1 MLSQA
6 PPARMHFGRAST
18 HAGVLLG
25 LGFINLA
32 VLMALGLQGAPG
44 LSLAGLALLFWV
56 IFFLAVRLWWLTPGG
71 SLGWDGSAW
80 RWSLWSQDEVC
91 QVHWAVALPGFSV
104 LRLSAGNAD
113 VQWLLTGPVWER
125 EPQWIALRRALLAH
139 GAQAEGLALG
149 RIRV

>member
-6 PPARMHFGRAST
+6 PPARMHFGRAFT

-25 LGFINLA
+25 LGLINLA
-32 VLMALGLQGAPG
+32 VLLALGLQGVQT
-44 LSLAGLALLFWV
+44 LFLAGLALLFCV

-91 QVHWAVALPGFSV
+91 QVYWAVALPGFSV
-104 LRLSAGNAD
+104 LRLSAGNGD
-113 VQWLLTGPVWER
+113 VRWLLTGPVWER
-125 EPQWIALRRALLAH
+125 EPQWIALRRALVAH

>member
-32 VLMALGLQGAPG
+32 VLMALGLQGAQT
-44 LSLAGLALLFWV
+44 LSLASLAFLFCL
-56 IFFLAVRLWWLTPGG
+56 IFFLAVRSWWLTPGG
-71 SLGWDGSAW
+71 SLEWDGSAW
-80 RWSLWSQDEVC
+80 RWSLWSQDELC

-113 VQWLLTGPVWER
+113 VRWLLTGLARER
-125 EPQWIALRRALLAH
+125 EPQWIALRRALVAH

>member
-32 VLMALGLQGAPG
+32 VLMALGLQGAQT
-44 LSLAGLALLFWV
+44 LSLASLAFLFCL
-56 IFFLAVRLWWLTPGG
+56 IFFLAVRSLWLTPGG
-71 SLGWDGSAW
+71 SLEWDGSAW
-80 RWSLWSQDEVC
+80 RWTLWPQDEVC

-104 LRLSAGNAD
+104 LRLSAGNGK
-113 VQWLLTGPVWER
+113 VQWLLTGPIWER
-125 EPQWIALRRALLAH
+125 EPQWIALRRSLVAH

>member
-6 PPARMHFGRAST
+6 PPARIPFGRASA

-32 VLMALGLQGAPG
+32 VLMALSLHGAQRP
-44 LSLAGLALLFWV
+44 SLAGLALLFCL
-56 IFFLAVRLWWLTPGG
+56 IFFLAVRLWWLTSDG

-91 QVHWAVALPGFSV
+91 QVYWAVALPGFSV
-104 LRLSAGNAD
+104 LRLSAGNGD
-113 VQWLLTGPVWER
+113 VQWLLTGPERER
-125 EPQWIALRRALLAH
+125 EPQWIALRRALVAH